1 MFPCHDYRG
10 RTKVVLGEQRSGP
23 GTRRQRDHHYIVETL
38 LLDARPRHA
47 ELHARHFLTH

>member
-1 MFPCHDYRG
+1 
-10 RTKVVLGEQRSGP
+10 LGEQRSGP